1 MVPLAGPSAR
11 RFPAMAPGL
20 RDLKVWQESVAL
32 GGDVARVVQRHA
44 RRETRELTQRLLGE
58 SLTLAAAVADGS
70 ACPGPVEQRDRFR
83 EARRALAA
91 VETHLAIAR
100 HAELVPA
107 QVAVQLGARTQSVGR
122 LLTGYLA
129 YLDRQVEEEEKAAAR
144 IPGGTTAA

>member
-1 MVPLAGPSAR
+1 MVVRGGPGAR

-44 RRETRELTQRLLGE
+44 KRETRGLTEKLLHE
-58 SLTLAAAVADGS
+58 SLALAAAVADGS
-70 ACPGPVEQRDRFR
+70 SCPAAAEQRERFR

-100 HAELVPA
+100 HADLVPA
-107 QVAVQLGARTQSVGR
+107 QIAAQLGTRAQGVGR

-129 YLDRQVEEEEKAAAR
+129 YLDRQVEEEEKAAGR
-144 IPGGTTAA
+144 VVRGD

>member
-1 MVPLAGPSAR
+1 MVVHGGPAAR
-11 RFPAMAPGL
+11 RFPAMGPGL

-70 ACPGPVEQRDRFR
+70 SCPAPSEQRERFR

-100 HAELVPA
+100 HADLVPA
-107 QVAVQLGARTQSVGR
+107 PVAAQLGTRTQSVGR

-129 YLDRQVEEEEKAAAR
+129 YLDRQVEEAEKVAAR
-144 IPGGTTAA
+144 APRAD

>member
-1 MVPLAGPSAR
+1 MVPRDGAIAR
-11 RFPAMAPGL
+11 RFPAMTPGL

-32 GGDVARVVQRHA
+32 GGEVTRVVQRHA
-44 RRETRELTQRLLGE
+44 RRETRELTHRLLGE

-70 ACPGPVEQRDRFR
+70 ACSAATDQRERFR

-107 QVAVQLGARTQSVGR
+107 QVAAQLGTRTQNVGR
-122 LLTGYLA
+122 LLSGYLA
-129 YLDRQVEEEEKAAAR
+129 YLDRQVEEEGKATGRPGAR
-144 IPGGTTAA
+144 AD

>member
-1 MVPLAGPSAR
+1 
-11 RFPAMAPGL
+11 MAPGL

-32 GGDVARVVQRHA
+32 GGDVAKAVQRHA

-70 ACPGPVEQRDRFR
+70 SRSAATDQRERFR

-100 HAELVPA
+100 HADLVPA
-107 QVAVQLGARTQSVGR
+107 QLAAQLGIRAQSVGR
-122 LLTGYLA
+122 LLSGYLA
-129 YLDRQVEEEEKAAAR
+129 YLDRQVEEEEKATGRVIRAD
-144 IPGGTTAA
+144 

>member
-1 MVPLAGPSAR
+1 
-11 RFPAMAPGL
+11 MAPGL
-20 RDLKVWQESVAL
+20 RDLKVWQEAVAL
-32 GGDVARVVQRHA
+32 GGEVTRAVQRHA

-70 ACPGPVEQRDRFR
+70 ALATPSEQRARFQ

-107 QVAVQLGARTQSVGR
+107 QVAAQLTARTGNVGR
-122 LLTGYLA
+122 LLAGYLS
-129 YLDRQVEEEEKAAAR
+129 YLDRQVEEEEKAR
-144 IPGGTTAA
+144 VRVVS

>member
-1 MVPLAGPSAR
+1 MT
-11 RFPAMAPGL
+11 PGL

-32 GGDVARVVQRHA
+32 GGDVARVVQRHS

-70 ACPGPVEQRDRFR
+70 SRPGPADQRERFR

-100 HAELVPA
+100 HADLVPA
-107 QVAVQLGARTQSVGR
+107 QTAAQLGTRTQSVGR

-129 YLDRQVEEEEKAAAR
+129 YLDRQVEEEERAAGRAMR
-144 IPGGTTAA
+144 AD